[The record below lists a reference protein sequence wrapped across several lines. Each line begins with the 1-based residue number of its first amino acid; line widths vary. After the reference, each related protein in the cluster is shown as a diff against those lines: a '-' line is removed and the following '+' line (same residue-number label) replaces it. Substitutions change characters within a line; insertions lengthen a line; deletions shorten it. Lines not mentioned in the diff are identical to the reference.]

1 MKTAK
6 LVIGIVS
13 IVLSVFVLFQSCAAG
28 IGNAIA
34 NNGETSGSSGLFVAI
49 CLLIAGIVGI
59 AARTAKGG
67 AIASGIVYALGGL
80 IGASNIGTYK
90 DLAIWSVLSFIFAI
104 VFILSIFW
112 GQEYPQKQN
121 TTKQE

>member
-80 IGASNIGTYK
+80 IGASNVGTYK